1 MRNFRFSS
9 PRWFG
14 RLNAVIRHIAM
25 NSHLDVDYKAEN
37 PYLDYRMEVLEVAT
51 DIEKDVISRLE
62 AKWTSAVMREQ
73 AEKIEFTM
81 AQHRRLIRLG
91 EIDLH
96 RSSYDTDGL
105 EVLLKEIDY
114 TRRARIKVASIIF
127 VIVAAIASFYTYN
140 HPYFRELRKYDEV
153 LEARTISACM
163 EYYSEWPKGPH
174 YEDVMMIELEESY
187 TKLPVIRRYLSKF
200 PEGRF
205 AGEVNAKYDTLWD
218 YEICQY
224 EKGDSLATPEASAF
238 MKDML
243 AYMKKNRIHE
253 IKLVVK
259 PELKLK
265 DFHDYSPS
273 VVKFYESFNS
283 SHLEGFIYSNNL
295 PIKGNV
301 VSVKNVLNRS
311 MMMKL
316 DALLTGDV
324 IMGIDKM
331 FTDSFVTVSG
341 LVDDPKAPVLEI
353 RYTIHT
359 QERMLSGD
367 RAPSLWVHYTNSLLM
382 HGKKNVKEYL
392 PGVDMNFE
400 LDFSIP
406 DTDKSY
412 VYKEKGLPGT
422 DEISKVDD
430 SEEAYR
436 IMTQRCFD
444 DFSKK
449 MIKNIG
455 LRL

>member
-1 MRNFRFSS
+1 M
-9 PRWFG
+9 
-14 RLNAVIRHIAM
+14 
-25 NSHLDVDYKAEN
+25 
-37 PYLDYRMEVLEVAT
+37 
-51 DIEKDVISRLE
+51 
-62 AKWTSAVMREQ
+62 
-73 AEKIEFTM
+73 
-81 AQHRRLIRLG
+81 
-91 EIDLH
+91 
-96 RSSYDTDGL
+96 
-105 EVLLKEIDY
+105 
-114 TRRARIKVASIIF
+114 
-127 VIVAAIASFYTYN
+127 
-140 HPYFRELRKYDEV
+140 
-153 LEARTISACM
+153 
-163 EYYSEWPKGPH
+163 
-174 YEDVMMIELEESY
+174 
-187 TKLPVIRRYLSKF
+187 
-200 PEGRF
+200 
-205 AGEVNAKYDTLWD
+205 
-218 YEICQY
+218 
-224 EKGDSLATPEASAF
+224 
-238 MKDML
+238 
-243 AYMKKNRIHE
+243 
-253 IKLVVK
+253 
-259 PELKLK
+259 
-265 DFHDYSPS
+265 
-273 VVKFYESFNS
+273 
-283 SHLEGFIYSNNL
+283 

-324 IMGIDKM
+324 IMGIDRM
-331 FTDSFVTVSG
+331 FTDSFVTVSE

-367 RAPSLWVHYTNSLLM
+367 RVPSLWVHYTNSLLIY
-382 HGKKNVKEYL
+382 GKKNVKAYL

>member
-14 RLNAVIRHIAM
+14 RLNAVIRYIAI
-25 NSHLDVDYKAEN
+25 NRQLNVDHKAEN
-37 PYLDYRMEVLEVAT
+37 PYLDYRAEALDVAT
-51 DIEKDVISRLE
+51 DMEKNVISRLE
-62 AKWTSAVMREQ
+62 AKWTSAVMQEQ
-73 AEKIEFTM
+73 AEKVELSA

-91 EIDLH
+91 ETDMH
-96 RSSYDTDGL
+96 RSPYDTDGL
-105 EVLLKEIDY
+105 QVLLKDIDY
-114 TRRARIKVASIIF
+114 TRRARIKLFSIIF
-127 VIVAAIASFYTYN
+127 VTIAAISSVYTYN
-140 HPYFRELRKYDEV
+140 HPYFREIRKYDEV
-153 LEARTISACM
+153 VEARTVEACR
-163 EYYSEWPKGPH
+163 EYYFDWPEGPH
-174 YEDVMMIELEESY
+174 YEDVMQVELEAAY
-187 TKLPVIRRYLSKF
+187 NKLPVIRRYLSKF
-200 PEGRF
+200 PEGRY
-205 AGEVNAKYDTLWD
+205 ADNVNAKYDTLWD
-218 YEICQY
+218 YEIYRY
-224 EKGDSLATPEASAF
+224 EKGDSLASSEASMF

-253 IKLVVK
+253 IKLIVE

-273 VVKFYESFNS
+273 VVNFYETFNS
-283 SHLEGFIYSNNL
+283 THFQGFIKSNGL
-295 PIKGNV
+295 PVKGNV
-301 VSVKNVLNRS
+301 VSVKSVLDPRQ
-311 MMMKL
+311 MMKL
-316 DALLTGDV
+316 DAILTGDV

-331 FTDSFVTVSG
+331 FSDSFVTISERI
-341 LVDDPKAPVLEI
+341 DDPKAPVLLLK
-353 RYTIHT
+353 YTIRT
-359 QERMLSGD
+359 QETSLLGKN
-367 RAPSLWVHYTNSLLM
+367 APSLWVHYTNSLVVSGL
-382 HGKKNVKEYL
+382 KNVKAYL

-400 LDFSIP
+400 LNFSIP

-422 DEISKVDD
+422 DEISRVDN